1 LTSGSKPQ
9 IDRDFYDKSGY
20 FETGAGHLLDSHSRF
35 QQYRRRE
42 VLALCGDVSGARVV
56 DLGCGWGTISFALAE
71 SAREVIGVDFAETS
85 VRICRSRHDVA
96 RLPGLSFIQADAR
109 STGLPGGAWDLV
121 VAADLVEHL
130 SPRDTIQVYAEA
142 LRLLRPGGRF
152 VIWTP
157 NPTHVLEALRR
168 WGVLRA
174 DPTHIDYKTR
184 PRVVT
189 ELEAAGFVIVRGVWR
204 PSHLPGLRIVERLG
218 QRWVPLLRRRVAVV
232 AEAPSSVL
240 RGARN
245 ST

>member
-9 IDRDFYDKSGY
+9 IDRDYYDKSGY
-20 FETGAGHLLDSHSRF
+20 FETGAGHLLDSNSRF

-42 VLALCGDVSGARVV
+42 VLALCGDVSGARAV

-71 SAREVIGVDFAETS
+71 NAREVIGVDFAETS

-174 DPTHIDYKTR
+174 DPTHIDYKALD
-184 PRVVT
+184 RVVR
-189 ELEAAGFVIVRGVWR
+189 ELESVGFGIVRAGWV
-204 PSHLPGLRIVERLG
+204 PSHLPLLRIAERFAQQWL
-218 QRWVPLLRRRVAVV
+218 PLLRRRVAVV